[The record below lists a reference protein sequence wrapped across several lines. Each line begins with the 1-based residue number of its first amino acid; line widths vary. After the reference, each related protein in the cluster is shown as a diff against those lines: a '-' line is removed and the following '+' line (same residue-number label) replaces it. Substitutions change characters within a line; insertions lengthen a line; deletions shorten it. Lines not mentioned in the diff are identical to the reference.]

1 MKGVIPMKPATATI
15 VRVVLLVVSLI
26 NMALAMLGIVPE
38 EIVGDG
44 KAYEIGSII
53 VTAVVSIINM
63 WENNSF
69 TPEAI
74 EADKYLNE
82 LLKKKQKVEEGIVSD
97 DATSDDSTGES

>member
-1 MKGVIPMKPATATI
+1 MKPTTATI

-53 VTAVVSIINM
+53 VTAVVAIINA

-74 EADKYLNE
+74 KADKYFDE
-82 LLKKKQKVEEGIVSD
+82 LLEKKHKVEEGIITD
-97 DATSDDSTGES
+97 DVTSDDSTNES

>member
-1 MKGVIPMKPATATI
+1 MKPTTATI

-44 KAYEIGSII
+44 KAYQIGSII
-53 VTAVVSIINM
+53 VTSVVSIINM
-63 WENNSF
+63 WKNNSF

>member
-1 MKGVIPMKPATATI
+1 MKPTTATI

-44 KAYEIGSII
+44 KAYQIGSII
-53 VTAVVSIINM
+53 VTSVVSIINM
-63 WENNSF
+63 WKNNSF

-97 DATSDDSTGES
+97 DATSDDSTGEL

>member
-1 MKGVIPMKPATATI
+1 MKPATATI

-63 WENNSF
+63 WKNNSF

-82 LLKKKQKVEEGIVSD
+82 LLEKKQKVEEGILSD

>member
-1 MKGVIPMKPATATI
+1 MKPTTATI

-53 VTAVVSIINM
+53 VTAVVAIINA

-74 EADKYLNE
+74 KADKYLDE
-82 LLKKKQKVEEGIVSD
+82 LLEKKHKVEEGIITD
-97 DATSDDSTGES
+97 DVTSDDSTNES

>member
-1 MKGVIPMKPATATI
+1 MKPTTATI

-53 VTAVVSIINM
+53 VTAVVAIINA

-74 EADKYLNE
+74 KADKYLDE
-82 LLKKKQKVEEGIVSD
+82 LLEKKHKVEEGIITD
-97 DATSDDSTGES
+97 DAASDDSTGES

>member
-1 MKGVIPMKPATATI
+1 MKPATATI

-69 TPEAI
+69 THEAI

-82 LLKKKQKVEEGIVSD
+82 LLEKKQKVEEGIVPN